1 MFKKLFGS
9 LLGDDETNQENSQQ
23 ENIAENEQKYDN
35 DYENDE
41 GSENQFDPE
50 TLHGTHY
57 SEADFDAE
65 VAQRSEKWIA
75 QEKAEDPNFSSK
87 DEQNVYFNY
96 RRDVYCEWNNINKG
110 SDEIIRFENANS
122 MKYSGT
128 ATSGFVKAD
137 DNNPLLEPIH
147 GISLKDYAAM
157 AVKMSSGVD
166 YLEVCKAMGIEP
178 AVWDELN
185 TLWPQRMAEDES
197 FTVSTLYGQYFME
210 GADHPKL
217 NSLQTNISNE
227 GETNLERMKVDEYFY
242 HELTGARQAAYEY
255 GMDGAQWILENFGI
269 GLGDFQAVA
278 MHHMTE
284 RNKNYNS
291 NDIAHYVN
299 YQEEKQKEYA
309 EKFAAEQGGNVADDV
324 EF

>member
-9 LLGDDETNQENSQQ
+9 ILGNDETSQENSQHA
-23 ENIAENEQKYDN
+23 NSIENEIQ
-35 DYENDE
+35 YENDE
-41 GSENQFDPE
+41 ETEVELDPE

-57 SEADFDAE
+57 SEVDFDAE
-65 VAQRSEKWIA
+65 VARRSEKWIA

-96 RRDVYCEWNNINKG
+96 RRDVYCEWNNISKG
-110 SDEIIRFENANS
+110 SDDIIRFEHANS
-122 MKYSGT
+122 MKYSGV

-166 YLEVCKAMGIEP
+166 YLDVCKAMGIEP
-178 AVWDELN
+178 AIWEEIN
-185 TLWPQRMAEDES
+185 TIWPQRMAEDETW
-197 FTVSTLYGQYFME
+197 TVTTLYGQYFME

-217 NSLQTNISNE
+217 NSLQTNVSDE
-227 GETNLERMKVDEYFY
+227 GKTNLERMKVDEYFY
-242 HELTGARQAAYEY
+242 HELTGARQAAMEY

-278 MHHMTE
+278 MQYMTE
-284 RNKNYNS
+284 RNKNYDS
-291 NDIAHYVN
+291 SDIAHYIN

-309 EKFAAEQGGNVADDV
+309 ERFAAEQGGNVADDV

>member
-1 MFKKLFGS
+1 MFKKLFDS
-9 LLGDDETNQENSQQ
+9 LLGNDETKQENVQQ
-23 ENIAENEQKYDN
+23 QNS
-35 DYENDE
+35 
-41 GSENQFDPE
+41 SENQEQFEYEEENEESEEIQFDLE

-57 SEADFDAE
+57 TEDDFDAE
-65 VAQRSEKWIA
+65 VALRSEKWIA

-110 SDEIIRFENANS
+110 SDEIIRFEHANS
-122 MKYSGT
+122 MKYSGI

-178 AVWDELN
+178 AVWEELN

-197 FTVSTLYGQYFME
+197 FTVTTLYGQYFME
-210 GADHPKL
+210 GTDHPKL
-217 NSLQTNISNE
+217 NSLQTNVSDE
-227 GETNLERMKVDEYFY
+227 GKANLERMKTDEYFY
-242 HELTGARQAAYEY
+242 HELTGARQAAMEY
-255 GMDGAQWILENFGI
+255 GMDGAQWILENFGV

-278 MHHMTE
+278 MHYMTE
-284 RNKNYNS
+284 RNKNWDSS
-291 NDIAHYVN
+291 NIAHFID

-309 EKFAAEQGGNVADDV
+309 ERFAAEQGGNVADDV
-324 EF
+324 DF